1 MAVTELR
8 NVVACNNGSDLQMW
22 SLQGSASSLLSKVP
36 FLGGQTGGPLP
47 RDAAIVGLAGLF
59 FVGVFYTWHSIWVSA
74 EMYSAPSIV
83 MQTRGQ
89 DGSLHIFDDFREGYA
104 WLRYNTPD
112 DAVVGS
118 WCGSHTLCELFK
130 LRHKTSSLVFAGRS
144 WN

>member
-1 MAVTELR
+1 M
-8 NVVACNNGSDLQMW
+8 
-22 SLQGSASSLLSKVP
+22 QGSGSSLLSKAP
-36 FLGGQTGGPLP
+36 FLGGHAGGPLP
-47 RDAAIVGLAGLF
+47 RDAAIVGLVGLF

-83 MQTRGQ
+83 MQTRGH

-118 WCGSHTLCELFK
+118 WCGPCSLRK
-130 LRHKTSSLVFAGRS
+130 LPPHVNTGCHARGGGLSQGHSVASV
-144 WN
+144 